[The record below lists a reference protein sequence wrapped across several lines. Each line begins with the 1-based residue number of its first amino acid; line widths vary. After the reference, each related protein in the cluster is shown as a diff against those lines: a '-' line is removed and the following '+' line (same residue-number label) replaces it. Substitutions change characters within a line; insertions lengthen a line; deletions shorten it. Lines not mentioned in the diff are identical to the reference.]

1 MDGFLKFWE
10 GLAGQLSYLGKL
22 SINLLPG
29 LQFTV
34 GLFFLTVILSIPLG
48 LLLALLRNSRVGVLR
63 GFTAFY
69 VWLMRGTP
77 LLLQLYFFYYGLT
90 FLPVIG
96 PYLAMGRFQAA
107 RVTFVLNY
115 AAYFCEIFRGGIL
128 SVEKGQ
134 YEAAQ
139 VLGFSKWQTNL
150 KIVFPQ
156 MLRVS
161 LPSISNECITLV
173 KDTALITAIGVTEI
187 LYFAKS
193 AVNRDVNVSAYVIA
207 AVFYLV
213 MTYGL
218 TKFFG
223 WLEKKCRY

>member
-1 MDGFLKFWE
+1 
-10 GLAGQLSYLGKL
+10 
-22 SINLLPG
+22 
-29 LQFTV
+29 
-34 GLFFLTVILSIPLG
+34 
-48 LLLALLRNSRVGVLR
+48 
-63 GFTAFY
+63 
-69 VWLMRGTP
+69 
-77 LLLQLYFFYYGLT
+77 
-90 FLPVIG
+90 
-96 PYLAMGRFQAA
+96 MGRFQAA
-107 RVTFVLNY
+107 CVTFVLNY

-156 MLRVS
+156 MLKVS
-161 LPSISNECITLV
+161 LPAVSNECITLV

-193 AVNRDVNVSAYVIA
+193 AVNRDVDVSAYAIA
-207 AVFYLV
+207 AIIYLI

-218 TKFFG
+218 TKLFN
-223 WLEKKCRY
+223 WLEKKFNY

>member
-1 MDGFLKFWE
+1 MEALQNFWDSLTSQ
-10 GLAGQLSYLGKL
+10 LAYLGSL
-22 SINLLPG
+22 GVNMLPG
-29 LQFTV
+29 VQYTI
-34 GLFFLTVILSIPLG
+34 GLFAITVLLSIPLG
-48 LLLALLRNSRVGVLR
+48 LGLALLRNSRVRALKGLT
-63 GFTAFY
+63 GFY
-69 VWLMRGTP
+69 VWIMRGTP
-77 LLLQLYFFYYGLT
+77 LLLQLFFFYYGLT
-90 FLPVIG
+90 FIPFVG

-107 RVTFVLNY
+107 CVTFVLNY

-156 MLRVS
+156 MLKVS
-161 LPSISNECITLV
+161 LPAVSNECITLV

-193 AVNRDVNVSAYVIA
+193 AVNRDVDVSAYVIA
-207 AVFYLV
+207 AVIYLI

-218 TKFFG
+218 TKLFN
-223 WLEKKCRY
+223 WLEKKFNY